1 MKSRSWLWTLGCSL
15 LLAGSAAAVE
25 SGDKVYLVKDYR
37 YQPGHSQGDPEVG
50 QSLCGTRC
58 NALSSDYL
66 NFIEPGGWRMVKIA
80 SNQEVV
86 LELKN
91 PFMQGDCVCL
101 ADEYLVKRD
110 EYNRDTSK
118 RP

>member
-1 MKSRSWLWTLGCSL
+1 MNSRLWWLGLICSL
-15 LLAGSAAAVE
+15 LLVTSAMAAAT
-25 SGDKVYLVKDYR
+25 GDKVYLVKDYR
-37 YQPGHSQGDPEVG
+37 YQPGDSQGDPEIG

-66 NFIEPGGWRMVKIA
+66 NFIEPGGWRMVRTA

-91 PFMQGDCVCL
+91 PFMQGECVCL
-101 ADEYLVKRD
+101 ADEYLVQRD
-110 EYNRDTSK
+110 EYNRDTK
-118 RP
+118 IRP